1 MPQPA
6 KHGKS
11 APFILS
17 VVLHAIFFVAIVLMT
32 MQRHEPLS
40 LSGSEDGESV
50 TVSLAAGS
58 TAGERSA
65 PPPQAT
71 PRPTPKATPR
81 PEPDPEPEA
90 EEPQPKQ
97 TPAPRET
104 PAPEKPKPTPT
115 PKPQSTPR
123 PTAKPESTPKPT
135 PAPKKEVEKPKP
147 TPTKSPAPS
156 PTKAPEKRREP
167 ARTPSPKKAE
177 PKATPF
183 VMTPELSGK
192 LRQRLAPGTT
202 SSTSAVKASNKTSNS
217 TAGTAAGKSAVGSS
231 SGSAMK
237 EGAASIKGHGLPD
250 YYARLA
256 LEKLARNFRIPPED
270 ETKKEALVG
279 FRIDRDGTLSRIRI
293 TRSTGDSKLD
303 AYATAAVERTARLA
317 PFPDDFEKEYLDVEV
332 GFSFVGQ

>member
-104 PAPEKPKPTPT
+104 PAPEKPKPT